1 VPNKALDRRYRDWR
15 EELERFLTRR
25 LSSPDLA
32 AELAQEA
39 FVRLM
44 RVDPPSLVRDPRAW
58 LFRTASNL
66 AIDHHRS
73 AARAPFQAVDD
84 AVRENVADPTPTQ
97 EMAALSREELEVVRK
112 AIEDLPPRGREVFK
126 LSRFEGLSYSE
137 IAERL
142 GISRNTVVVHMVRSL
157 AHCKQR
163 LNAYREGDRGPGV
176 TFGRFPDV

>member
-1 VPNKALDRRYRDWR
+1 MPRKALGKYYDDWR
-15 EELERFLTRR
+15 DELERFLTRR

-32 AELAQEA
+32 AELTQEA
-39 FVRLM
+39 FIRLM

-66 AIDHHRS
+66 VVDHHRTTR
-73 AARAPFQAVDD
+73 RAPFDAIED
-84 AVRENVADPTPTQ
+84 AVRENIADPTPTQ
-97 EMAALSREELEVVRK
+97 EMAALSREELAVVHK

-126 LSRFEGLSYSE
+126 LSRFEGLGYSE

-157 AHCKQR
+157 AACKQR
-163 LNAYREGDRGPGV
+163 LNAYREGDEGPE
-176 TFGRFPDV
+176 